1 MDGFRPLAQLFTY
14 GSGRVAA
21 VKPQGSLQQ
30 VDTRFVDMDL
40 WLTSIPILLLV
51 ACRIV
56 ALRCFQCE
64 EVCREPID
72 K

>member
-40 WLTSIPILLLV
+40 WLTSIPILLHCRMSH
-51 ACRIV
+51 CRIKV
-56 ALRCFQCE
+56 F
-64 EVCREPID
+64 PM
-72 K
+72 